1 MYVCMYVW
9 RIAQCSS
16 TDFLKYR
23 IPSVSKRETKI
34 KLCASPH
41 PMINFNN
48 AFINMNLVSVSALEE
63 MMVFISRGRKLAKL
77 HLRSCFKNK
86 RMNYKLISIQ

>member
-1 MYVCMYVW
+1 MYVCLYVCVYVW

-23 IPSVSKRETKI
+23 IPSVSKRETKT

-48 AFINMNLVSVSALEE
+48 ALYKYEFSVCQ
-63 MMVFISRGRKLAKL
+63 RT
-77 HLRSCFKNK
+77 
-86 RMNYKLISIQ
+86 

>member
-1 MYVCMYVW
+1 MYVW

-23 IPSVSKRETKI
+23 IPSLSKRETKT

-48 AFINMNLVSVSALEE
+48 ALYKYEFSVCQ
-63 MMVFISRGRKLAKL
+63 RT
-77 HLRSCFKNK
+77 
-86 RMNYKLISIQ
+86 